1 MGSVLLAGN
10 SGPPIQPVLCPSTT
24 WGTKDANSNVK
35 DFWSVIDLIKD
46 RSPTAPTVIS
56 RDGL

>member
-10 SGPPIQPVLCPSTT
+10 PGPPIQPVLCPSTT
-24 WGTKDANSNVK
+24 WGTKDPNSNVE
-35 DFWSVIDLIKD
+35 DFGSVIDLIKD
-46 RSPTAPTVIS
+46 RSPTAPTMIS